1 MRFTIE
7 RIRTLVLVAAVV
19 LLAALGMFLVRAKWK
34 NLLNRRDLPQRLG
47 KNIQQEA
54 NGYTFVH
61 AFGAHSQ
68 YRIHASKE
76 VVLKND
82 HVELHDVQID
92 LYGEDGS
99 RIDRI
104 AGDTF
109 EYDQKSG
116 VATAKGP
123 VEMLLTRP
131 AASAQAATDAA
142 GKGKGHLMAEVD
154 AETGSEAQIDV
165 KTSGIMFDRNSGLVT
180 TDQRVDFSLAQGYGS
195 AMGAKYDS
203 QSGHLTLQQ
212 AVELSSH
219 RGGDLVQIHA
229 QHAEF
234 DRGAQICWLR
244 AAAADYRDAKAGAA
258 QARILFRSDGSVEQ
272 LDAMGGFTLETANG
286 GHLAAPTAQIN
297 FDEHNQPH
305 QGHMEGGVTM
315 DSVKE
320 GRTVHGTSPAGDL
333 EFTARGVLRHAHL
346 ERGVVMES
354 EETSEAEMGQTAA
367 LDVRRTWRSPVVD
380 IDFRS
385 TRGAG
390 KGQVEPEA
398 MRGKGGVVVTSE
410 SRRGNGTA
418 TPSKMTADEVTG
430 TFGPGPV
437 LRAITGVGH
446 AGIEQT
452 TATGTRQTAT
462 GDRLQAQFAE
472 DRDQGTKGPRDR
484 GSTGAREQKNKGP
497 REQGSKG
504 AVRGSGAVAP
514 AGGAAEVQ
522 AAELD
527 GHVVLFEQAAPK
539 PGAQAQPT
547 LHATAGRAVYEG
559 TGEWLHLTMSPRVGD
574 GGLQLTAERVD
585 VSEQSGDAF
594 ARGNVKATWAEPGAG
609 RAGGQ
614 NAAASSG
621 EGQGP
626 LTLGGKGPAHVVA
639 AEAQLNESTGEA
651 TFCGHARLWQQA
663 NSVTG
668 PAIVLNRHT
677 QTLEARSSDP
687 AEPVRAVLLNA
698 GAPGAGR
705 NAGPIPDQNAGASA
719 DAKTATPAVLRVR
732 GGELWYSDPEHRAVM
747 HGGALGAV
755 IAETGTATSSSD
767 VVELRLLPAGN
778 RDGGSGGQAQV
789 DRMTATG
796 HVVLTLEGRR
806 GTGER
811 LEYSSVTGEYVL
823 TGTAATPPKMTD
835 PDRGTVTGEALIFHS
850 RDGSVSIEGGG
861 SETRTETTAP
871 EAHGK

>member
-1 MRFTIE
+1 
-7 RIRTLVLVAAVV
+7 
-19 LLAALGMFLVRAKWK
+19 
-34 NLLNRRDLPQRLG
+34 
-47 KNIQQEA
+47 
-54 NGYTFVH
+54 
-61 AFGAHSQ
+61 
-68 YRIHASKE
+68 
-76 VVLKND
+76 
-82 HVELHDVQID
+82 
-92 LYGEDGS
+92 
-99 RIDRI
+99 
-104 AGDTF
+104 
-109 EYDQKSG
+109 
-116 VATAKGP
+116 
-123 VEMLLTRP
+123 MLLTRP
-131 AASAQAATDAA
+131 AASAQAATEAT
-142 GKGKGHLMAEVD
+142 GKARGHLIDEVG
-154 AETGSEAQIDV
+154 AATGSGAQIDV
-165 KTSGIMFDRNSGLVT
+165 KTSGVMFDRNSGLVT
-180 TDQRVDFSLAQGYGS
+180 TDQRVDFSLAQGSGS
-195 AMGAKYDS
+195 AMGARYDS
-203 QSGHLTLQQ
+203 QSGHLTLEQ

-219 RGGDLVQIHA
+219 RGGDLVKIHA
-229 QHAEF
+229 QQADF
-234 DRGAQICWLR
+234 DRGAQMCWLR
-244 AAAADYRDAKAGAA
+244 AAAADYRNAKAGAA
-258 QARILFRSDGSVEQ
+258 QARILFRGDGSAER

-286 GHLAAPTAQIN
+286 GHLAAPTAQMD

-305 QGHMEGGVTM
+305 HGHMEGGVAM

-320 GRTVHGTSPAGDL
+320 GRAVHGTSPAADL
-333 EFTARGVLRHAHL
+333 EFTAQGVLRHAHL
-346 ERGVVMES
+346 ERGVAMES
-354 EETSEAEMGQTAA
+354 EETSQAEMGQTAA

-390 KGQVEPEA
+390 KGRVEPEA
-398 MRGKGGVVVTSE
+398 MHGTGGVAITGE
-410 SRRGNGTA
+410 SRRSNGAA

-430 TFGPGPV
+430 AFGPGPV

-462 GDRLQAQFAE
+462 GDRLLAQFAGN
-472 DRDQGTKGPRDR
+472 RDQATPAGKDRPLGTPA
-484 GSTGAREQKNKGP
+484 GSKGAREQEDKGL
-497 REQGSKG
+497 REQGNKG

-539 PGAQAQPT
+539 PGAQAQPP

-559 TGEWLHLTMSPRVGD
+559 TGQWLHLTMSPRVDD

-594 ARGNVKATWAEPGAG
+594 ARGDVKATWAEPGAG
-609 RAGGQ
+609 GAGGQ
-614 NAAASSG
+614 NAAANGG

-626 LTLGGKGPAHVVA
+626 LTLGGKGPAHVAA

-651 TFCGHARLWQQA
+651 TFRGHARLWQQA

-677 QTLEARSSDP
+677 QTLTAQSSDP
-687 AEPVRAVLLNA
+687 AEPVRAVLLSA
-698 GAPGAGR
+698 SAPGAGR
-705 NAGPIPDQNAGASA
+705 NAGPIPEQNAGTSVG
-719 DAKTATPAVLRVR
+719 AKTAAPAVLRVR
-732 GGELWYSDPEHRAVM
+732 GGELWYSDPERRAVM

-767 VVELRLLPAGN
+767 VVELQLLPAGN
-778 RDGGSGGQAQV
+778 RDGGTGGQAQV

-811 LEYSSVTGEYVL
+811 MEYSSVTGEYVL

-835 PDRGTVTGEALIFHS
+835 PDRGTVTGKALIFHS
-850 RDGSVSIEGGG
+850 RDDSVSIEGGG